1 MTLMEFSD
9 MLVRRS
15 ETGDSPSVGAVTLS
29 TVHSAKGQEW
39 PVVFL
44 IGLAE
49 GQFPISY
56 AKSMGAVEEERR
68 LFYVG
73 VTRARERLALSYAE
87 SARDRGQT
95 REASRFLREISSV

>member
-1 MTLMEFSD
+1 

-44 IGLAE
+44 VGLAE

-56 AKSMGAVEEERR
+56 AKSMSAVEEERR

-87 SARDRGQT
+87 TGRERGHT